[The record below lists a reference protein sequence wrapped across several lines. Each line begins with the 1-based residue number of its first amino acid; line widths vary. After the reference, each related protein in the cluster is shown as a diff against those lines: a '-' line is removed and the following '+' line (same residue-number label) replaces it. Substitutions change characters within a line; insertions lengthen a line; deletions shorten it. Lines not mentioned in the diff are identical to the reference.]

1 MASFSG
7 IVSDGVIAYG
17 RTDTWS
23 STQISHAWMAKID
36 LDGNLVWKHMLNNG
50 FDDEYIAS
58 VLENADGSYAVI
70 SRGDLKYF
78 CLSQYTATAQ
88 TRARRAPGAEQHETG
103 NRQRAG
109 RKPEAGLQRRSDQPR
124 GRFHRRRHGQ
134 EDDRAAGAPD
144 ERPEPE

>member
-1 MASFSG
+1 MHDKSYLEKYDGDNLLWSVSISDFWIEDYST
-7 IVSDGVIAYG
+7 VSDGVIAYG

-78 CLSQYTATAQ
+78 CLSQYTVD
-88 TRARRAPGAEQHETG
+88 GK
-103 NRQRAG
+103 
-109 RKPEAGLQRRSDQPR
+109 KPTSIKPK
-124 GRFHRRRHGQ
+124 
-134 EDDRAAGAPD
+134 
-144 ERPEPE
+144 

>member
-1 MASFSG
+1 MIHTAWKRCVNCLLYTS
-7 IVSDGVIAYG
+7 GVIAYG

-70 SRGDLKYF
+70 SRGDLKY
-78 CLSQYTATAQ
+78 LDVYK
-88 TRARRAPGAEQHETG
+88 
-103 NRQRAG
+103 RQLKSVQNFACDVL
-109 RKPEAGLQRRSDQPR
+109 PIYDHIPLYCSV
-124 GRFHRRRHGQ
+124 
-134 EDDRAAGAPD
+134 
-144 ERPEPE
+144 